1 MEKMQPAN
9 RVDCVFMLAPM
20 SDRYIDLILGALAK
34 LDTSRLT
41 AKTGRLGTLYSGAP
55 QDVADGFC
63 GCFALAQDPAVHMTL
78 EAMLTAADAPC
89 EFNPETEADWTLPH
103 FTADSRCRFFPG
115 KAGGEALST
124 EGEAKD
130 AGLYHGEDF
139 GYTVLKGDIAKL
151 ASFYGKLAAALHPGD
166 SLQVTLSVNS
176 PTAE

>member
-55 QDVADGFC
+55 QDVANGFC

-78 EAMLTAADAPC
+78 EAMLTAADASC
-89 EFNPETEADWTLPH
+89 ECNPKTDADWTLPH
-103 FTADSRCRFFPG
+103 FTADSRCRIFPG
-115 KAGGEALST
+115 KA
-124 EGEAKD
+124 EGNIPDVETEAKA

-139 GYTVLKGDIAKL
+139 GYTVLKGDIAGL
-151 ASFYGKLAAALHPGD
+151 AAFYGKLSAALRPGD